1 MFARVTTAQGSPDQ
15 LDQAARYIQEQV
27 IPVGRQQRGFKGAY
41 FLGDRQTGKVLAVTL
56 WESEEAMRASEGAME
71 QSRSQSTQALG
82 ATMQSVE
89 RYEVIAQG

>member
-15 LDQAARYIQEQV
+15 LDQAVRYIQEQI
-27 IPVGRQQRGFKGAY
+27 IPAARQQRGFQGSY
-41 FLGDRQTGKVLAVTL
+41 WLVDRQSGKVVAVAL

-71 QSRSQSTQALG
+71 QSRSQSAQDLG
-82 ATMQSVE
+82 VTMQSVE